1 MQNKN
6 DNNFNEVVRLV
17 HKHTADSI
25 GEAMFDT
32 GIVLG
37 TLTDTGLQVDNFKHE
52 INDYKQLENENITL
66 SSGDRVLVAVFGADY
81 IIIGKVKDNA

>member
-1 MQNKN
+1 MQN
-6 DNNFNEVVRLV
+6 NNVFEDVVRMA
-17 HKHTADSI
+17 HKGMADKI
-25 GEAMFDT
+25 NEAMFDT

>member
-6 DNNFNEVVRLV
+6 DNDFNEIARIV
-17 HKHTADSI
+17 HKNTSNSI
-25 GEAMFDT
+25 NEAMFDT

-37 TLTDTGLQVDNFKHE
+37 TLTDAGLEVDNFKHE